1 MAHPLD
7 IRYTDDVRLA
17 TWAKLVE
24 AGNDTNAPIKP
35 LDAITEADMDA
46 WWADFHS

>member
-1 MAHPLD
+1 MSNPLD

-24 AGNDTNAPIKP
+24 AGNETNAPIKP
-35 LDAITEADMDA
+35 LDDITEADMDA
-46 WWADFHS
+46 WWDDFQS